1 MKKSVGAIIYK
12 DNNYLIQRRS
22 KKKKIYFPD
31 IHGVFGGGVNNNE
44 KTLHAIKRE
53 ILEELELNLSLKNIR
68 YFLQISLNSRHFKTK
83 RSRSYFSIKITN
95 DQYKLINLREGQS
108 LHLLNVNKIKKLDFV
123 PWDLAA
129 ILYFDSFIKN
139 NKQVKPT

>member
-12 DNNYLIQRRS
+12 DNKYLIQRRS